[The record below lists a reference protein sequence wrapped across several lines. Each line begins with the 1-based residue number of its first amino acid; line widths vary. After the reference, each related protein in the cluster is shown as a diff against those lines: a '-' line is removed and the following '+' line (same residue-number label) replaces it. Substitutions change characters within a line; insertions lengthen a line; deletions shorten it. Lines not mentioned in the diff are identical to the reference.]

1 MSSVKQNK
9 GLVLFCVC
17 YKFRSRKP
25 KTFRDE
31 SLLLLMFSVFQIKNE
46 LQASVFKVE
55 ESMLA
60 LAGML
65 LLKEEDFILVLA
77 LAGILLFKEEDFILV
92 LALAG
97 GGAGVKSTG
106 GEEGQEG

>member
-77 LAGILLFKEEDFILV
+77 LTGILLFKVEDFILV
-92 LALAG
+92 LESPSLSCWL
-97 GGAGVKSTG
+97 KWTG
-106 GEEGQEG
+106 WRGS

>member
-77 LAGILLFKEEDFILV
+77 LAGILLFKVEDFILV
-92 LALAG
+92 LESPSLSCWL
-97 GGAGVKSTG
+97 KWTG
-106 GEEGQEG
+106 WRGS